1 MDTGSISVV
10 LKGDYYACMVDILTR
25 IDLLQILFLLIT
37 PFKMLLWRFKSWLTS
52 CFGTCSLADIQTRID
67 LLQILFL
74 LITPFKMLLWRFK
87 SWLTSCFG
95 TCSLADIQTR
105 IDLLQIPFLLII
117 PLKLLQ
123 WKFKSWLNT
132 YLYRLHVD
140 WFIDWLVF
148 NTNWLHVE
156 HVNRKYKCGQSRF
169 QLT

>member
-1 MDTGSISVV
+1 LSLEVDNHTFRYTMDTGSISVV
-10 LKGDYYACMVDILTR
+10 LKGDYYACMVDIL
-25 IDLLQILFLLIT
+25 
-37 PFKMLLWRFKSWLTS
+37 
-52 CFGTCSLADIQTRID
+52 TRID